1 MIGQDRITFLRAEG
15 RPKDGAD
22 LRSKYNMVYLSFGKD
37 HARAS
42 PRPALPGAPPSAVGR
57 CPNLPG
63 LALDPASGGP
73 CPGRSRF
80 RPAGGS
86 GGFAPRLSAER

>member
-1 MIGQDRITFLRAEG
+1 MIGRTRLTFLRAEG

-42 PRPALPGAPPSAVGR
+42 PRPALPGAPPSAAPVRGGAGSAR
-57 CPNLPG
+57 LAVLG
-63 LALDPASGGP
+63 L
-73 CPGRSRF
+73 
-80 RPAGGS
+80 RPS
-86 GGFAPRLSAER
+86 SVS